1 MELMKKLILV
11 VMFLIL
17 CNLGFSKT
25 SFEVSFND
33 GTSVNLREKASSNS
47 KILAKLEIF
56 DGGEVIKK
64 EGDWYYIKY
73 RTESEKILYGYIHES
88 QGFLV
93 ETYVVSSKDGY
104 ANIRW
109 EPSSNGKIAGT
120 EKNGTILEVYDEKG
134 EWLHITYG
142 DSPHFSVAYVHKSQ
156 VKKEK

>member
-1 MELMKKLILV
+1 MRKLMLML
-11 VMFLIL
+11 MFLIL

-25 SFEVSFND
+25 YFEVSLND
-33 GTSVNLREKASSNS
+33 SSLANLREKASNNS
-47 KILAKLEIF
+47 KIVAELDMF

-142 DSPHFSVAYVHKSQ
+142 DSPHFPVAYIHKSQ

>member
-142 DSPHFSVAYVHKSQ
+142 DSPHFPVAYVHKSQ